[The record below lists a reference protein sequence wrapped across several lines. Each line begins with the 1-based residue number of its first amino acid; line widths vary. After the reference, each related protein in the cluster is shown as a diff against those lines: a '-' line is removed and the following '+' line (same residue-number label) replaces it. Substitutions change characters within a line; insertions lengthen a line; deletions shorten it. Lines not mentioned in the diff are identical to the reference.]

1 MCASL
6 PFLFPS
12 NVIALLKNNTTLL
25 TNLSPYIWQPKVYHF
40 RITACLRLA
49 VTIGFICSTPGCS
62 RDTQSR
68 VPRATSKWL
77 LKIPEET
84 LQPLGSLHQCSVTH
98 TVKCFL
104 TFRRCLLFK
113 YIVQTVFTG
122 PHLCLVHTT

>member
-1 MCASL
+1 MNERSR
-6 PFLFPS
+6 FHR
-12 NVIALLKNNTTLL
+12 L
-25 TNLSPYIWQPKVYHF
+25 TEQ
-40 RITACLRLA
+40 LRL
-49 VTIGFICSTPGCS
+49 VGPPGPTCPFPN

-104 TFRRCLLFK
+104 TFRQCLLFK
-113 YIVQTVFTG
+113 YIVQTVFIG